1 MPIFL
6 FKVFFIK
13 KIKIDFNIY
22 FCDKFYQLKAGSMS
36 ELFQSQNIIT
46 PKNQIALIGILL
58 CAFSAPLIMP
68 LNIIAIAQRF
78 VNATNGQIG
87 TIATFEALSIS
98 VASIILSRIVNR
110 LDRKKI
116 FITSAIFVIIGNIL
130 TILATSLNFVILAR
144 IISGLGSGA
153 IVATVVA
160 TIARGSNAQ
169 MTFAFLNSGVG
180 VMGVLLPFC
189 LPIIISSS
197 GMNGAYSF
205 HLFISLFVFLFI
217 SFLSLSNAS
226 EAEQNITNSYKGY
239 AGWAS
244 MIGTSLIFLGHAGIF
259 AFSARIGASLDI
271 SVVQV
276 GYVFMAGGVLT
287 IFGPLLA
294 GFIGQRFGSFLPCL
308 FLIIILL
315 VSGVILANVKSV
327 LIFFIVVPLCGM
339 IPMILTPFFLGGIA
353 KLDPS
358 GSLAAAH
365 PAFST
370 MGGAAGPVVM
380 GYAIDMAGFPSIG
393 WVLIVMVIVGT
404 PLISLGLIE
413 ADRIKT

>member
-1 MPIFL
+1 
-6 FKVFFIK
+6 
-13 KIKIDFNIY
+13 
-22 FCDKFYQLKAGSMS
+22 MS
-36 ELFQSQNIIT
+36 ELSQTQNLIT
-46 PKNQIALIGILL
+46 PKNQIGLIGILL

-68 LNIIAIAQRF
+68 LNIIAISQRF
-78 VNATNGQIG
+78 VEATNGQIG
-87 TIATFEALSIS
+87 TIATFETLSIS
-98 VASIILSRIVNR
+98 IASIVLSRIVNR

-116 FITSAIFVIIGNIL
+116 FITSATLVILGNIL
-130 TILATSLNFVILAR
+130 TILSPSLNYVILAR

-169 MTFAFLNSGVG
+169 MTFALLNSGVG

-189 LPIIISSS
+189 LPIIIASS

-205 HLFISLFVFLFI
+205 HLFISLFIFLFI
-217 SFLSLSNAS
+217 SFLALSNDS
-226 EAEQNITNSYKGY
+226 ENKQNVISSYKGY

-244 MIGTSLIFLGHAGIF
+244 MLGTSLIFLGHAGIF
-259 AFSARIGASLDI
+259 AFSAKIGATLGI
-271 SVVQV
+271 SVIQV
-276 GYVFMAGGVLT
+276 GYVFMAGGLLT

-294 GFIGQRFGSFLPCL
+294 GFIGQRFGSLAPCL
-308 FLIIILL
+308 ILITILL
-315 VSGVILANVKSV
+315 VTGIILANVKSA

-339 IPMILTPFFLGGIA
+339 IPMILTPFFLGGMA

-380 GYAIDMAGFPSIG
+380 GYTIDMAGFTSIG
-393 WVLIVMVIVGT
+393 WVLILMVLIGT
-404 PLISLGLIE
+404 PLISMGLVE
-413 ADRIKT
+413 ADKIKS

>member
-1 MPIFL
+1 
-6 FKVFFIK
+6 
-13 KIKIDFNIY
+13 
-22 FCDKFYQLKAGSMS
+22 MS
-36 ELFQSQNIIT
+36 ELSQTQNLIT
-46 PKNQIALIGILL
+46 PKNQIGLIGILL

-68 LNIIAIAQRF
+68 LNIIAISQRF
-78 VNATNGQIG
+78 IEATNGQIG
-87 TIATFEALSIS
+87 TIATFETLSIS
-98 VASIILSRIVNR
+98 IASIVLSRLVNR

-116 FITSAIFVIIGNIL
+116 FITSAILVILGNIL
-130 TILATSLNFVILAR
+130 TILAPLLNYVILAR

-169 MTFAFLNSGVG
+169 MTFALLNSGVG

-189 LPIIISSS
+189 LPIIIASS

-205 HLFISLFVFLFI
+205 HLFISLFIFLFI
-217 SFLSLSNAS
+217 SLLALSNES
-226 EAEQNITNSYKGY
+226 ENKQNTISSYKGY

-244 MIGTSLIFLGHAGIF
+244 MLGTSLIFLGHAGIF
-259 AFSARIGASLDI
+259 AFSAKIGATLGI
-271 SVVQV
+271 SVIQV
-276 GYVFMAGGVLT
+276 GYVFMAGGLLT

-294 GFIGQRFGSFLPCL
+294 GFIGQRFGSLAPCL
-308 FLIIILL
+308 ILITILL
-315 VSGVILANVKSV
+315 VTGIILANVKSA
-327 LIFFIVVPLCGM
+327 LIFFIAVPLCGM
-339 IPMILTPFFLGGIA
+339 IPMILTPFFLGGMA

-380 GYAIDMAGFPSIG
+380 GYTIDMAGFTSIG
-393 WVLIVMVIVGT
+393 WVLILMVLIGT
-404 PLISLGLIE
+404 PLISMGLIE
-413 ADRIKT
+413 ADKIKS

>member
-1 MPIFL
+1 
-6 FKVFFIK
+6 
-13 KIKIDFNIY
+13 
-22 FCDKFYQLKAGSMS
+22 MS
-36 ELFQSQNIIT
+36 ELSQAQNLIT
-46 PKNQIALIGILL
+46 PKNQISLIGILL

-68 LNIIAIAQRF
+68 LNIIAISQRF
-78 VNATNGQIG
+78 IDATNGQIG
-87 TIATFEALSIS
+87 TIATFETLSIS

-116 FITSAIFVIIGNIL
+116 FITAAILVILGNIL
-130 TILATSLNFVILAR
+130 TILAPTLNYVILAR
-144 IISGLGSGA
+144 VISGLGSGA

-169 MTFAFLNSGVG
+169 MTFALLNSGVG

-189 LPIIISSS
+189 LPMIIASN

-205 HLFISLFVFLFI
+205 HLFISLFIFLFI
-217 SFLSLSNAS
+217 SFLTLSSGADDN
-226 EAEQNITNSYKGY
+226 QNTVSSYKGY

-259 AFSARIGASLDI
+259 AFSAKIGATLGI
-271 SVVQV
+271 SVIQV
-276 GYVFMAGGVLT
+276 GYVFMAGGLLT

-294 GFIGQRFGSFLPCL
+294 GFIGQRFGSLLPCL
-308 FLIIILL
+308 ILITILL
-315 VSGVILANVKSV
+315 VSGIILANVTSPI
-327 LIFFIVVPLCGM
+327 IFFIAVPLCGM
-339 IPMILTPFFLGGIA
+339 IPMILTPFFLGGMA

-380 GYAIDMAGFPSIG
+380 GYTIDMAGFTSIG

-413 ADRIKT
+413 ADKIKT

>member
-1 MPIFL
+1 
-6 FKVFFIK
+6 
-13 KIKIDFNIY
+13 
-22 FCDKFYQLKAGSMS
+22 MS
-36 ELFQSQNIIT
+36 ELSQAQNLIT
-46 PKNQIALIGILL
+46 PKNQIGLIGILL

-68 LNIIAIAQRF
+68 LNIIAISQRF
-78 VNATNGQIG
+78 IDATNGQIG
-87 TIATFEALSIS
+87 TIATFETLSIS
-98 VASIILSRIVNR
+98 IASIILSRIVNR
-110 LDRKKI
+110 LDRRKI
-116 FITSAIFVIIGNIL
+116 FITSAILVILGNIL
-130 TILATSLNFVILAR
+130 TILSPTLNYVILAR
-144 IISGLGSGA
+144 VISGLGSGA

-169 MTFAFLNSGVG
+169 MTFALLNSGVG

-189 LPIIISSS
+189 LPIIIASN

-205 HLFISLFVFLFI
+205 HLFISLFTFLFI
-217 SFLSLSNAS
+217 SFLTLSSDADDN
-226 EAEQNITNSYKGY
+226 QNTVSSYKGY

-259 AFSARIGASLDI
+259 AFSAKIGATLGI
-271 SVVQV
+271 SVIQV
-276 GYVFMAGGVLT
+276 GYVFMAGGLLT

-294 GFIGQRFGSFLPCL
+294 GFIGQRFGSLFPCL
-308 FLIIILL
+308 ILITILL
-315 VSGVILANVKSV
+315 VTGIILANVTSA

-339 IPMILTPFFLGGIA
+339 IPMILTPFFLGGMA

-380 GYAIDMAGFPSIG
+380 GYTIDMAGFTSIG

-413 ADRIKT
+413 ADKIKA

>member
-1 MPIFL
+1 
-6 FKVFFIK
+6 
-13 KIKIDFNIY
+13 
-22 FCDKFYQLKAGSMS
+22 MS
-36 ELFQSQNIIT
+36 ELSQTQNLIT
-46 PKNQIALIGILL
+46 PRNQISLIGILL

-68 LNIIAIAQRF
+68 LNIIAISQRF
-78 VNATNGQIG
+78 VDATNAQIG
-87 TIATFEALSIS
+87 TIATFETLSIS
-98 VASIILSRIVNR
+98 IASIILSRLVNR

-116 FITSAIFVIIGNIL
+116 FITAAIFVILGNIF
-130 TILATSLNFVILAR
+130 TILASTLNFVILAR
-144 IISGLGSGA
+144 IFSGIGSGA

-180 VMGVLLPFC
+180 VMGVLLPFW

-197 GMNGAYSF
+197 GMDGAYSF
-205 HLFISLFVFLFI
+205 HLFISLFTFLFI
-217 SFLSLSNAS
+217 SFLTLSNS
-226 EAEQNITNSYKGY
+226 SDEEQNPEISYKGY

-244 MIGTSLIFLGHAGIF
+244 MVGTSLIFLGHAGLF

-315 VSGVILANVKSV
+315 VTGVILANVTSA

-393 WVLIVMVIVGT
+393 WVLIVLVIVGT
-404 PLISLGLIE
+404 PLLSLGLIE
-413 ADRIKT
+413 ADRIKA

>member
-1 MPIFL
+1 
-6 FKVFFIK
+6 
-13 KIKIDFNIY
+13 
-22 FCDKFYQLKAGSMS
+22 MS
-36 ELFQSQNIIT
+36 ELSQAQNLIT
-46 PKNQIALIGILL
+46 PKNQISLIGILL

-68 LNIIAIAQRF
+68 LNIIAISQRF
-78 VNATNGQIG
+78 IDATNGQIG
-87 TIATFEALSIS
+87 TIATFETLSIS

-116 FITSAIFVIIGNIL
+116 FITAAVLVILGNIL
-130 TILATSLNFVILAR
+130 TILVPTLNYVILAR
-144 IISGLGSGA
+144 VISGLGSGA

-169 MTFAFLNSGVG
+169 MTFALLNSGVG

-189 LPIIISSS
+189 LPIIIASN

-205 HLFISLFVFLFI
+205 HLFISLFIFLFI
-217 SFLSLSNAS
+217 SFLTLSSGADDN
-226 EAEQNITNSYKGY
+226 QNTVSSYKGY

-259 AFSARIGASLDI
+259 AFSAKIGATLGI
-271 SVVQV
+271 SVIQV
-276 GYVFMAGGVLT
+276 GYVFMAGGLLT

-294 GFIGQRFGSFLPCL
+294 GFIGQRFGSLLPCL
-308 FLIIILL
+308 ILITILL
-315 VSGVILANVKSV
+315 VSGIILANVTSPI
-327 LIFFIVVPLCGM
+327 IFFIAVPLCGM
-339 IPMILTPFFLGGIA
+339 IPMILTPFFLGGMA

-380 GYAIDMAGFPSIG
+380 GYTIDMAGFTSIG

-413 ADRIKT
+413 ADKIKT

>member
-1 MPIFL
+1 
-6 FKVFFIK
+6 
-13 KIKIDFNIY
+13 
-22 FCDKFYQLKAGSMS
+22 MS
-36 ELFQSQNIIT
+36 ELPQAQNLIT
-46 PKNQIALIGILL
+46 PKNQISLIGILL

-68 LNIIAIAQRF
+68 LNIIAISQRF
-78 VNATNGQIG
+78 IDATNGQIG
-87 TIATFEALSIS
+87 TIATFETLSIS

-116 FITSAIFVIIGNIL
+116 FITAAVLVILGNIL
-130 TILATSLNFVILAR
+130 TILVPTLNYVILAR
-144 IISGLGSGA
+144 VISGLGSGA

-169 MTFAFLNSGVG
+169 MTFALLNSGVG

-189 LPIIISSS
+189 LPIIIASN

-205 HLFISLFVFLFI
+205 HLFISLFIFLFI
-217 SFLSLSNAS
+217 SFLTLSSGADDN
-226 EAEQNITNSYKGY
+226 QNTVSSYKGY

-259 AFSARIGASLDI
+259 AFSAKIGATLGI
-271 SVVQV
+271 SVIQV
-276 GYVFMAGGVLT
+276 GYVFMAGGLLT

-294 GFIGQRFGSFLPCL
+294 GFIGQRFGSLLPCL
-308 FLIIILL
+308 ILITILL
-315 VSGVILANVKSV
+315 VSGIILANVTSPI
-327 LIFFIVVPLCGM
+327 IFFIAVPLCGM
-339 IPMILTPFFLGGIA
+339 IPMILTPFFLGGMA

-380 GYAIDMAGFPSIG
+380 GYTIDMAGFTSIG

-413 ADRIKT
+413 ADKIKT

>member
-1 MPIFL
+1 
-6 FKVFFIK
+6 
-13 KIKIDFNIY
+13 
-22 FCDKFYQLKAGSMS
+22 MS
-36 ELFQSQNIIT
+36 ELSQAQNLIT
-46 PKNQIALIGILL
+46 PKNQIGLIGLLL

-68 LNIIAIAQRF
+68 LNIIAISQRF
-78 VNATNGQIG
+78 IDATNGQIG
-87 TIATFEALSIS
+87 TIATFETLSIS

-116 FITSAIFVIIGNIL
+116 FITASILVILGNIL
-130 TILATSLNFVILAR
+130 TILAPNLNYVILAR
-144 IISGLGSGA
+144 VISGLGSGA

-169 MTFAFLNSGVG
+169 MTFALLNSGVG

-189 LPIIISSS
+189 LPIIIASN

-205 HLFISLFVFLFI
+205 HLLISLFTFLFI
-217 SFLSLSNAS
+217 SFLTLSSVADDNK
-226 EAEQNITNSYKGY
+226 NTVTSYKGY

-244 MIGTSLIFLGHAGIF
+244 MMGTSLIFLGHAGIF
-259 AFSARIGASLDI
+259 AFSAKIGATLGI
-271 SVVQV
+271 SVIQV
-276 GYVFMAGGVLT
+276 GYVFMAGGLLT

-294 GFIGQRFGSFLPCL
+294 GFIGQRFGSLFPCL
-308 FLIIILL
+308 ILITILL
-315 VSGVILANVKSV
+315 VTGIILANVTSA

-339 IPMILTPFFLGGIA
+339 IPMILTPFFLGGMA

-380 GYAIDMAGFPSIG
+380 GYTIDMAGFTSIG
-393 WVLIVMVIVGT
+393 WVLIVMVLVGT

-413 ADRIKT
+413 ADKIKT

>member
-1 MPIFL
+1 
-6 FKVFFIK
+6 
-13 KIKIDFNIY
+13 
-22 FCDKFYQLKAGSMS
+22 MS
-36 ELFQSQNIIT
+36 ELSQTQNLIT
-46 PKNQIALIGILL
+46 PKNQIGLIGILL

-68 LNIIAIAQRF
+68 LNIIAISQRF
-78 VNATNGQIG
+78 IDATNGQIG
-87 TIATFEALSIS
+87 TIATFETLSIS

-116 FITSAIFVIIGNIL
+116 FITAAILVILGNIL
-130 TILATSLNFVILAR
+130 TILSPTLNYVILAR
-144 IISGLGSGA
+144 VISGLGSGA

-169 MTFAFLNSGVG
+169 MTFALLNSGVG

-189 LPIIISSS
+189 LPIIIASN

-205 HLFISLFVFLFI
+205 HLFISLFTFLFI
-217 SFLSLSNAS
+217 SFLTLSNGADDN
-226 EAEQNITNSYKGY
+226 QNTVSSYKGY

-244 MIGTSLIFLGHAGIF
+244 MMGTSLIFLGHAGIF
-259 AFSARIGASLDI
+259 AFSAKIGATLGI
-271 SVVQV
+271 SVIQV
-276 GYVFMAGGVLT
+276 GYVFMAGGLLT

-294 GFIGQRFGSFLPCL
+294 GFIGQRFGSLFPCL
-308 FLIIILL
+308 ILITILL
-315 VSGVILANVKSV
+315 VTGIILANVTSA

-339 IPMILTPFFLGGIA
+339 IPMILTPFFLGGMA

-380 GYAIDMAGFPSIG
+380 GYTIDMAGFTSIG
-393 WVLIVMVIVGT
+393 WVLIVMVLIGT

-413 ADRIKT
+413 ADKIKT

>member
-1 MPIFL
+1 
-6 FKVFFIK
+6 
-13 KIKIDFNIY
+13 
-22 FCDKFYQLKAGSMS
+22 MS
-36 ELFQSQNIIT
+36 ELSQAQNLIT
-46 PKNQIALIGILL
+46 PKNQIGLIGILL

-68 LNIIAIAQRF
+68 LNIIAISQRF
-78 VNATNGQIG
+78 IDATNGQIG
-87 TIATFEALSIS
+87 TIATFETLSIS
-98 VASIILSRIVNR
+98 IASIILSRIINR
-110 LDRKKI
+110 LDRRKI
-116 FITSAIFVIIGNIL
+116 FITSAILVILGNIL
-130 TILATSLNFVILAR
+130 TILSPTLNYVILAR
-144 IISGLGSGA
+144 VISGLGSGA

-169 MTFAFLNSGVG
+169 MTFALLNSGVG

-189 LPIIISSS
+189 LPIIIASN

-205 HLFISLFVFLFI
+205 HLFISLFTFLFI
-217 SFLSLSNAS
+217 SFLTLSSSADDN
-226 EAEQNITNSYKGY
+226 QNTVSSYKGY

-259 AFSARIGASLDI
+259 AFSAKIGATLGI
-271 SVVQV
+271 SVIQV
-276 GYVFMAGGVLT
+276 GYVFMAGGLLT

-294 GFIGQRFGSFLPCL
+294 GFIGQRFGSLFPCL
-308 FLIIILL
+308 ILITILL
-315 VSGVILANVKSV
+315 VTGIILANVTSA

-339 IPMILTPFFLGGIA
+339 IPMILTPFFLGGMA

-380 GYAIDMAGFPSIG
+380 GYTIDMAGFTSIG

-413 ADRIKT
+413 ADKIKA

>member
-1 MPIFL
+1 
-6 FKVFFIK
+6 
-13 KIKIDFNIY
+13 
-22 FCDKFYQLKAGSMS
+22 MS
-36 ELFQSQNIIT
+36 ELSQAQNLIT
-46 PKNQIALIGILL
+46 PKNQISLIGILL

-68 LNIIAIAQRF
+68 LNIIAISQRF
-78 VNATNGQIG
+78 IDATNGQIG
-87 TIATFEALSIS
+87 TIATFETLSIS

-116 FITSAIFVIIGNIL
+116 FITAAILVILGNIL
-130 TILATSLNFVILAR
+130 TILAPTLNYVILAR
-144 IISGLGSGA
+144 VISGLGSGA

-169 MTFAFLNSGVG
+169 MTFALLNSGVG

-189 LPIIISSS
+189 LPIIIASN

-205 HLFISLFVFLFI
+205 HLFISLFIFLFI
-217 SFLSLSNAS
+217 SFLTLSSGADDN
-226 EAEQNITNSYKGY
+226 QNTVSSYKGY

-259 AFSARIGASLDI
+259 AFSAKIGATLGI
-271 SVVQV
+271 SVIQV
-276 GYVFMAGGVLT
+276 GYVFMAGGLLT

-294 GFIGQRFGSFLPCL
+294 GFIGQRFGSLLPCL
-308 FLIIILL
+308 ILITILL
-315 VSGVILANVKSV
+315 VSGIILANVTSPI
-327 LIFFIVVPLCGM
+327 IFFIAVPLCGM
-339 IPMILTPFFLGGIA
+339 IPMILTPFFLGGMA

-380 GYAIDMAGFPSIG
+380 GYTIDMAGFTSIG

-413 ADRIKT
+413 ADKIKT

>member
-1 MPIFL
+1 
-6 FKVFFIK
+6 
-13 KIKIDFNIY
+13 
-22 FCDKFYQLKAGSMS
+22 MS
-36 ELFQSQNIIT
+36 ELSQAQNLIT
-46 PKNQIALIGILL
+46 PKNQIGLIGILL

-68 LNIIAIAQRF
+68 LNIIAISQRF
-78 VNATNGQIG
+78 IDATNGQIG
-87 TIATFEALSIS
+87 TIATFETLSIS

-110 LDRKKI
+110 LDKKKI
-116 FITSAIFVIIGNIL
+116 FITAAILVILGNIL
-130 TILATSLNFVILAR
+130 TILVPTLNYVILAR
-144 IISGLGSGA
+144 VVSGLGSGA

-169 MTFAFLNSGVG
+169 MTFALLNSGVG

-189 LPIIISSS
+189 LPIIIASN

-205 HLFISLFVFLFI
+205 HLFISLFIFLFI
-217 SFLSLSNAS
+217 SFLTLSSGADDN
-226 EAEQNITNSYKGY
+226 QNTVSSYKGY

-259 AFSARIGASLDI
+259 AFSAKIGATLGI
-271 SVVQV
+271 SVIQV
-276 GYVFMAGGVLT
+276 GYVFMTGGLLT

-294 GFIGQRFGSFLPCL
+294 GFIGQRFGSLLPCL
-308 FLIIILL
+308 ILITILL
-315 VSGVILANVKSV
+315 VSGIILANVTSPI
-327 LIFFIVVPLCGM
+327 IFFIAVPLCGM
-339 IPMILTPFFLGGIA
+339 IPMILTPFFLGGMA

-380 GYAIDMAGFPSIG
+380 GYTIDMAGFTSIG

-413 ADRIKT
+413 ADKIKT

>member
-1 MPIFL
+1 
-6 FKVFFIK
+6 
-13 KIKIDFNIY
+13 
-22 FCDKFYQLKAGSMS
+22 MS
-36 ELFQSQNIIT
+36 ELSQAQNLIT
-46 PKNQIALIGILL
+46 PKNQIGLIGILL

-68 LNIIAIAQRF
+68 LNIIAISQRF
-78 VNATNGQIG
+78 IDATNGQIG
-87 TIATFEALSIS
+87 TIATFETLSIS
-98 VASIILSRIVNR
+98 IASIILSRIVNR
-110 LDRKKI
+110 LDRRKI
-116 FITSAIFVIIGNIL
+116 FITSAILVILGNIL
-130 TILATSLNFVILAR
+130 TILSPTLSYVILAR
-144 IISGLGSGA
+144 VISGLGSGA

-160 TIARGSNAQ
+160 TIARASNAQ
-169 MTFAFLNSGVG
+169 MTFALLNSGVG

-189 LPIIISSS
+189 LPIIIASN

-205 HLFISLFVFLFI
+205 HLFISLFTFLFI
-217 SFLSLSNAS
+217 SFLTLSSSADDN
-226 EAEQNITNSYKGY
+226 QNTVSSYKGY

-259 AFSARIGASLDI
+259 AFSAKIGATLGI
-271 SVVQV
+271 SVIQV
-276 GYVFMAGGVLT
+276 GYVFMAGGLLT

-294 GFIGQRFGSFLPCL
+294 GFIGQRFGSLFPCL
-308 FLIIILL
+308 ILITILL
-315 VSGVILANVKSV
+315 VTGIILANVTSA

-339 IPMILTPFFLGGIA
+339 IPMILTPFFLGGMA

-380 GYAIDMAGFPSIG
+380 GYTIDMAGFTSIG
-393 WVLIVMVIVGT
+393 WGLIVMVIVGT

-413 ADRIKT
+413 ADKIKA

>member
-1 MPIFL
+1 
-6 FKVFFIK
+6 
-13 KIKIDFNIY
+13 
-22 FCDKFYQLKAGSMS
+22 MS
-36 ELFQSQNIIT
+36 ELSQSQNIIT
-46 PKNQIALIGILL
+46 PKNQIGLIGVLL

-68 LNIIAIAQRF
+68 LNIIAISQRF
-78 VNATNGQIG
+78 VDATNGQIG
-87 TIATFEALSIS
+87 TIATFETLSIS

-116 FITSAIFVIIGNIL
+116 FITAAIFVIIGNIL
-130 TILATSLNFVILAR
+130 TILAPSLNFVILAR
-144 IISGLGSGA
+144 IISGIGSGA

-205 HLFISLFVFLFI
+205 HLFISLFAFLFI
-217 SFLSLSNAS
+217 SFLTLSNAS
-226 EAEQNITNSYKGY
+226 DEEQNTINSYKGY

-244 MIGTSLIFLGHAGIF
+244 MVGTSLIFLGHAGIF

-315 VSGVILANVKSV
+315 ITGVILANVKSA

-353 KLDPS
+353 KIRSKWKLSCSSSCFFDN
-358 GSLAAAH
+358 
-365 PAFST
+365 
-370 MGGAAGPVVM
+370 
-380 GYAIDMAGFPSIG
+380 G
-393 WVLIVMVIVGT
+393 WCRGT
-404 PLISLGLIE
+404 GCHGLCY
-413 ADRIKT
+413 

>member
-1 MPIFL
+1 
-6 FKVFFIK
+6 
-13 KIKIDFNIY
+13 
-22 FCDKFYQLKAGSMS
+22 MS
-36 ELFQSQNIIT
+36 ESSQKQNLIT
-46 PKNQIALIGILL
+46 PKNQIGLIGILL

-68 LNIIAIAQRF
+68 LNIIAISERF
-78 VNATNGQIG
+78 IEATNGQIG
-87 TIATFEALSIS
+87 TIATFETLSIS
-98 VASIILSRIVNR
+98 IASIVLSRIVNR

-116 FITSAIFVIIGNIL
+116 FVTSAILVIFGNIL
-130 TILATSLNFVILAR
+130 TILAPSLNYVILAR

-169 MTFAFLNSGVG
+169 MTFALLNSGVG

-189 LPIIISSS
+189 LPIIIASN

-205 HLFISLFVFLFI
+205 HLFISLFIFLFI
-217 SFLSLSNAS
+217 SLLALSS
-226 EAEQNITNSYKGY
+226 ESENKQNTISSYKGY

-244 MIGTSLIFLGHAGIF
+244 MLGTSLIFLGHAGIF
-259 AFSARIGASLDI
+259 AFSAKIGATLGI
-271 SVVQV
+271 SVIQV
-276 GYVFMAGGVLT
+276 GYVFMAGGLLT

-294 GFIGQRFGSFLPCL
+294 GFIGQRFGSLVPCL
-308 FLIIILL
+308 ILITILL
-315 VSGVILANVKSV
+315 VTGIILANVKSA
-327 LIFFIVVPLCGM
+327 LIFFIAVPLCGM
-339 IPMILTPFFLGGIA
+339 IPMILTPFFLGGMA

-380 GYAIDMAGFPSIG
+380 GYTIDMAGFTSIG
-393 WVLIVMVIVGT
+393 WVLILMVLIGT
-404 PLISLGLIE
+404 PLISMGLIE
-413 ADRIKT
+413 ADKIKS

>member
-1 MPIFL
+1 
-6 FKVFFIK
+6 
-13 KIKIDFNIY
+13 
-22 FCDKFYQLKAGSMS
+22 MS
-36 ELFQSQNIIT
+36 ELSQAQNLIT
-46 PKNQIALIGILL
+46 PKNQIGLIGILL

-68 LNIIAIAQRF
+68 LNIIAISQRF
-78 VNATNGQIG
+78 IDATNGQIG
-87 TIATFEALSIS
+87 TIATFETLSIS

-110 LDRKKI
+110 LDRRKI
-116 FITSAIFVIIGNIL
+116 FITSAILVILGNIL
-130 TILATSLNFVILAR
+130 TILSPTLSYVILAR
-144 IISGLGSGA
+144 VISGLGSGA

-169 MTFAFLNSGVG
+169 MTFALLNSGVG

-189 LPIIISSS
+189 LPIIIASN

-205 HLFISLFVFLFI
+205 HLFISLFTFLFI
-217 SFLSLSNAS
+217 SFLTLSSSADDN
-226 EAEQNITNSYKGY
+226 QNTVSSYKGY

-259 AFSARIGASLDI
+259 AFSAKIGATLGI
-271 SVVQV
+271 SVIQV
-276 GYVFMAGGVLT
+276 GYVFMAGGLLT

-294 GFIGQRFGSFLPCL
+294 GFIGQRFGSLFPCL
-308 FLIIILL
+308 ILITILL
-315 VSGVILANVKSV
+315 VTGIILANVTSA

-339 IPMILTPFFLGGIA
+339 IPMILTPFFLGGMA

-380 GYAIDMAGFPSIG
+380 GYTIDMAGFTSIG

-413 ADRIKT
+413 ADKIKA

>member
-1 MPIFL
+1 
-6 FKVFFIK
+6 
-13 KIKIDFNIY
+13 
-22 FCDKFYQLKAGSMS
+22 MS
-36 ELFQSQNIIT
+36 ELSQAQNLIT
-46 PKNQIALIGILL
+46 PKNQIGLIGILL

-68 LNIIAIAQRF
+68 LNIIAISQRF
-78 VNATNGQIG
+78 IDATNGQIG
-87 TIATFEALSIS
+87 TIATFETLSIT

-110 LDRKKI
+110 LDRRKI
-116 FITSAIFVIIGNIL
+116 FITSAILVILGNIL
-130 TILATSLNFVILAR
+130 TILSPTFSYVILAR
-144 IISGLGSGA
+144 VISGLGSGA

-169 MTFAFLNSGVG
+169 MTFALLNSGVG

-189 LPIIISSS
+189 LPIIIASN

-205 HLFISLFVFLFI
+205 HLFISLFTFLFI
-217 SFLSLSNAS
+217 SFLTLSSSADDN
-226 EAEQNITNSYKGY
+226 QNTVSSYKGY

-259 AFSARIGASLDI
+259 AFSAKIGATLGI
-271 SVVQV
+271 SVIQV
-276 GYVFMAGGVLT
+276 GYVFMAGGLLT

-294 GFIGQRFGSFLPCL
+294 GFIGQRFGSLFPCL
-308 FLIIILL
+308 ILITILL
-315 VSGVILANVKSV
+315 VTGIILANVTSA

-339 IPMILTPFFLGGIA
+339 IPMILTPFFLGGMA

-380 GYAIDMAGFPSIG
+380 GYTIDMAGFTSLG

-404 PLISLGLIE
+404 PLISLGLLE
-413 ADRIKT
+413 ADKIKA

>member
-1 MPIFL
+1 
-6 FKVFFIK
+6 
-13 KIKIDFNIY
+13 
-22 FCDKFYQLKAGSMS
+22 
-36 ELFQSQNIIT
+36 
-46 PKNQIALIGILL
+46 
-58 CAFSAPLIMP
+58 
-68 LNIIAIAQRF
+68 
-78 VNATNGQIG
+78 
-87 TIATFEALSIS
+87 
-98 VASIILSRIVNR
+98 LSRIVNR

-116 FITSAIFVIIGNIL
+116 FITAAILVILGNIL
-130 TILATSLNFVILAR
+130 TILAPTLNYVILAR
-144 IISGLGSGA
+144 VISGLGSGA

-169 MTFAFLNSGVG
+169 MTFALLNSGVG

-189 LPIIISSS
+189 LPIIIASN

-205 HLFISLFVFLFI
+205 HLFISLFTFLFI
-217 SFLSLSNAS
+217 SFLTLSSSADDN
-226 EAEQNITNSYKGY
+226 QNTVSSYKGY

-259 AFSARIGASLDI
+259 AFSAKIGATLGI
-271 SVVQV
+271 SVIQV
-276 GYVFMAGGVLT
+276 GYVFMAGGLLT

-294 GFIGQRFGSFLPCL
+294 GFIGQRFGSLFPCL
-308 FLIIILL
+308 ILITILL
-315 VSGVILANVKSV
+315 VTGIILANVTSA

-339 IPMILTPFFLGGIA
+339 IPMILTPFFLGGMA

-380 GYAIDMAGFPSIG
+380 GYTIDMAGFTSIG

-413 ADRIKT
+413 ADKIKT

>member
-1 MPIFL
+1 
-6 FKVFFIK
+6 
-13 KIKIDFNIY
+13 
-22 FCDKFYQLKAGSMS
+22 MS
-36 ELFQSQNIIT
+36 ELSQAQNLIT
-46 PKNQIALIGILL
+46 PKNQISLIGILL

-68 LNIIAIAQRF
+68 LNIIAISQRF
-78 VNATNGQIG
+78 IDATNGQIG
-87 TIATFEALSIS
+87 TIATFETLSIS

-116 FITSAIFVIIGNIL
+116 FITAAVLVILGNIL
-130 TILATSLNFVILAR
+130 TILVPTLNYVILAR
-144 IISGLGSGA
+144 VISGLGSGA

-169 MTFAFLNSGVG
+169 MTFALLNSGVG

-189 LPIIISSS
+189 LPIIIASN

-205 HLFISLFVFLFI
+205 HLFISLFIFLFI
-217 SFLSLSNAS
+217 SFLTLSSGADDN
-226 EAEQNITNSYKGY
+226 QNTVSSYKGY

-259 AFSARIGASLDI
+259 AFSAKIGATLGI
-271 SVVQV
+271 SVIQV
-276 GYVFMAGGVLT
+276 GYVFMAGGLLT

-294 GFIGQRFGSFLPCL
+294 GFIGQRFGSLLPCL
-308 FLIIILL
+308 ILITILL
-315 VSGVILANVKSV
+315 VSGIILANVTSPI
-327 LIFFIVVPLCGM
+327 IFFIAVPLCGM
-339 IPMILTPFFLGGIA
+339 IPMILTPFFLGGMA

-380 GYAIDMAGFPSIG
+380 GYTIDMAGFTSIG
-393 WVLIVMVIVGT
+393 WVLILMVIVGT

-413 ADRIKT
+413 ADKIKT

>member
-315 VSGVILANVKSV
+315 ISGVILANVKSV

>member
-1 MPIFL
+1 
-6 FKVFFIK
+6 
-13 KIKIDFNIY
+13 
-22 FCDKFYQLKAGSMS
+22 MS
-36 ELFQSQNIIT
+36 ESSQKQNLIT
-46 PKNQIALIGILL
+46 PKNQIGLIGILL

-68 LNIIAIAQRF
+68 LNIIAISERF
-78 VNATNGQIG
+78 IEATNGQIG
-87 TIATFEALSIS
+87 TIATFETLSIS
-98 VASIILSRIVNR
+98 IASIVLSRIVNR

-116 FITSAIFVIIGNIL
+116 FITSAILVIFGNIL
-130 TILATSLNFVILAR
+130 TILAPSLNYVILAR

-169 MTFAFLNSGVG
+169 MTFALLNSGVG

-189 LPIIISSS
+189 LPIIIASN

-205 HLFISLFVFLFI
+205 HLFISLFIFLFI
-217 SFLSLSNAS
+217 SLLALSNES
-226 EAEQNITNSYKGY
+226 ENKQNTISSYKGY

-244 MIGTSLIFLGHAGIF
+244 MLGTSLIFLGHAGIF
-259 AFSARIGASLDI
+259 AFSAKIGATLGI
-271 SVVQV
+271 SVIQV
-276 GYVFMAGGVLT
+276 GYVFMAGGLLT

-294 GFIGQRFGSFLPCL
+294 GFIGQRFGSLAPCL
-308 FLIIILL
+308 ILITILL
-315 VSGVILANVKSV
+315 VTGIILANVKSA
-327 LIFFIVVPLCGM
+327 LIFFIAVPLCGM
-339 IPMILTPFFLGGIA
+339 IPMILTPFFLGGMA

-380 GYAIDMAGFPSIG
+380 GYTIDMAGFTSIG
-393 WVLIVMVIVGT
+393 WVLILMVLIGT
-404 PLISLGLIE
+404 PLISMGLIE
-413 ADRIKT
+413 ADKIKS

>member
-1 MPIFL
+1 
-6 FKVFFIK
+6 
-13 KIKIDFNIY
+13 
-22 FCDKFYQLKAGSMS
+22 MS
-36 ELFQSQNIIT
+36 ELSQAQNLIT
-46 PKNQIALIGILL
+46 PKNQIGLIGILL

-68 LNIIAIAQRF
+68 LNIIAISQRF
-78 VNATNGQIG
+78 IDATNGQIG
-87 TIATFEALSIS
+87 TIATFETLSIS

-116 FITSAIFVIIGNIL
+116 FITAAILVILGNIL
-130 TILATSLNFVILAR
+130 TILAPTLNYVILAR
-144 IISGLGSGA
+144 VISGLGSGA

-169 MTFAFLNSGVG
+169 MTFALLNSGVG

-189 LPIIISSS
+189 LPMIIASN

-205 HLFISLFVFLFI
+205 HLFISLFIFLFI
-217 SFLSLSNAS
+217 SFLTLSSGANGN
-226 EAEQNITNSYKGY
+226 QNTVSSYKGY

-259 AFSARIGASLDI
+259 AFSAKIGATLGI
-271 SVVQV
+271 SVIQV
-276 GYVFMAGGVLT
+276 GYVFMAGGLLT

-294 GFIGQRFGSFLPCL
+294 GFIGQRFGSLLPCL
-308 FLIIILL
+308 ILITILL
-315 VSGVILANVKSV
+315 VSGIILANVTSPI
-327 LIFFIVVPLCGM
+327 IFFIAVPLCGM
-339 IPMILTPFFLGGIA
+339 IPMILTPFFLGGMA

-380 GYAIDMAGFPSIG
+380 GYTIDMAGFTSIG

-413 ADRIKT
+413 ADKIKT

>member
-1 MPIFL
+1 
-6 FKVFFIK
+6 
-13 KIKIDFNIY
+13 
-22 FCDKFYQLKAGSMS
+22 MS
-36 ELFQSQNIIT
+36 ELSQAQNLIT
-46 PKNQIALIGILL
+46 PKNQIGLIGILL

-68 LNIIAIAQRF
+68 LNIIAISQRF
-78 VNATNGQIG
+78 IDATNGQIG
-87 TIATFEALSIS
+87 TIATFETLSIS

-110 LDRKKI
+110 LDRRKI
-116 FITSAIFVIIGNIL
+116 FIISAILVILGNIL
-130 TILATSLNFVILAR
+130 TILSPTLSYVILAR
-144 IISGLGSGA
+144 VISGLGSGA

-169 MTFAFLNSGVG
+169 MTFALLNSGVG

-189 LPIIISSS
+189 LPIIIASN

-205 HLFISLFVFLFI
+205 HLFISLFTFLFI
-217 SFLSLSNAS
+217 SFLTLSSSADDN
-226 EAEQNITNSYKGY
+226 QNTVSSYKGY

-259 AFSARIGASLDI
+259 AFSAKIGATLGI
-271 SVVQV
+271 SVIQV
-276 GYVFMAGGVLT
+276 GYVFMAGGLLT

-294 GFIGQRFGSFLPCL
+294 GFIGQRFGSLFPCL
-308 FLIIILL
+308 ILITILL
-315 VSGVILANVKSV
+315 VTGIILANVTSA

-339 IPMILTPFFLGGIA
+339 IPMILTPFFLGGMA

-380 GYAIDMAGFPSIG
+380 GYTIDMAGFTSIG

-413 ADRIKT
+413 ADKIKA

>member
-1 MPIFL
+1 
-6 FKVFFIK
+6 
-13 KIKIDFNIY
+13 
-22 FCDKFYQLKAGSMS
+22 MS
-36 ELFQSQNIIT
+36 ELSQAQNLIT
-46 PKNQIALIGILL
+46 PKNQIGLIGILL

-68 LNIIAIAQRF
+68 LNIIAISQRF
-78 VNATNGQIG
+78 IDATNGQIG
-87 TIATFEALSIS
+87 TIATFETLSIS
-98 VASIILSRIVNR
+98 IASIILSRIVNR
-110 LDRKKI
+110 LDRRKI
-116 FITSAIFVIIGNIL
+116 FITSAILVILGNIL
-130 TILATSLNFVILAR
+130 TILSPTLNYVILAR
-144 IISGLGSGA
+144 VISGLGSGA

-169 MTFAFLNSGVG
+169 MTFALLNSGVG

-189 LPIIISSS
+189 LPIIIASN

-205 HLFISLFVFLFI
+205 HLFISLFTFLFI
-217 SFLSLSNAS
+217 SFLTLSSSADDN
-226 EAEQNITNSYKGY
+226 QNTVSSYKGY

-259 AFSARIGASLDI
+259 AFSAKIGATLGI
-271 SVVQV
+271 SVIQV
-276 GYVFMAGGVLT
+276 GYVFMAGGLLT

-294 GFIGQRFGSFLPCL
+294 GFIGQRFGSLFPCL
-308 FLIIILL
+308 ILITILL
-315 VSGVILANVKSV
+315 VTGIILANVTSA

-339 IPMILTPFFLGGIA
+339 IPMILTPFFLGGMA

-380 GYAIDMAGFPSIG
+380 GYTIDMAGFTSIG

-413 ADRIKT
+413 ADKIKV

>member
-1 MPIFL
+1 
-6 FKVFFIK
+6 
-13 KIKIDFNIY
+13 
-22 FCDKFYQLKAGSMS
+22 MS
-36 ELFQSQNIIT
+36 ELSQAQNLIT
-46 PKNQIALIGILL
+46 PKNQIGLIGLLL

-68 LNIIAIAQRF
+68 LNIIAISQRF
-78 VNATNGQIG
+78 IDATNGQIG
-87 TIATFEALSIS
+87 TIATFETLSIS

-110 LDRKKI
+110 FDRKKI
-116 FITSAIFVIIGNIL
+116 FITAAILVILGNIL
-130 TILATSLNFVILAR
+130 TILAPTLNYVILAR
-144 IISGLGSGA
+144 VISGLGSGA

-169 MTFAFLNSGVG
+169 MTFALLNSGVG

-189 LPIIISSS
+189 LPIIIASN

-205 HLFISLFVFLFI
+205 HLFISLFTFLFI
-217 SFLSLSNAS
+217 SFLTLSNGADDN
-226 EAEQNITNSYKGY
+226 QNTVSSYKGY

-244 MIGTSLIFLGHAGIF
+244 MMGTSLIFLGHAGIF
-259 AFSARIGASLDI
+259 AFSAKIGATLGI
-271 SVVQV
+271 SVIQV
-276 GYVFMAGGVLT
+276 GYVFMAGGLLT

-294 GFIGQRFGSFLPCL
+294 GFIGQRFGSLFPCL
-308 FLIIILL
+308 ILITILL
-315 VSGVILANVKSV
+315 VTGIILANVTSA

-339 IPMILTPFFLGGIA
+339 IPMILTPFFLGGMA

-380 GYAIDMAGFPSIG
+380 GYTIDMAGFTSIG
-393 WVLIVMVIVGT
+393 WVLIVMVLIGT

-413 ADRIKT
+413 ADKIKT

>member
-1 MPIFL
+1 
-6 FKVFFIK
+6 
-13 KIKIDFNIY
+13 
-22 FCDKFYQLKAGSMS
+22 MS
-36 ELFQSQNIIT
+36 ELSQAQNLIT
-46 PKNQIALIGILL
+46 PKNQIGLIGILL

-68 LNIIAIAQRF
+68 LNIIAISQRF
-78 VNATNGQIG
+78 IDATNGQIG
-87 TIATFEALSIS
+87 TIATFETLSIS

-116 FITSAIFVIIGNIL
+116 FITAAILVILGNIL
-130 TILATSLNFVILAR
+130 TILAPTLNYVILAR
-144 IISGLGSGA
+144 VISGLGSGA

-169 MTFAFLNSGVG
+169 MTFALLNSGVG

-189 LPIIISSS
+189 LPIIIASN

-205 HLFISLFVFLFI
+205 HLFISLFIFLFI
-217 SFLSLSNAS
+217 SFLTLSSGADDN
-226 EAEQNITNSYKGY
+226 QNTVSSYKGY

-259 AFSARIGASLDI
+259 AFSAKIGATLGI
-271 SVVQV
+271 SVIQV
-276 GYVFMAGGVLT
+276 GYVFMAGGLLT

-294 GFIGQRFGSFLPCL
+294 GFIGQRFGSLLPCL
-308 FLIIILL
+308 ILITILL
-315 VSGVILANVKSV
+315 VSGIILANVTSPI
-327 LIFFIVVPLCGM
+327 IFFIAVPLCGM
-339 IPMILTPFFLGGIA
+339 IPMILTPFFLGGMA

-380 GYAIDMAGFPSIG
+380 GYTIDMAGFTSIG

-413 ADRIKT
+413 ADKIKT

>member
-1 MPIFL
+1 
-6 FKVFFIK
+6 
-13 KIKIDFNIY
+13 
-22 FCDKFYQLKAGSMS
+22 MS
-36 ELFQSQNIIT
+36 ELSQAQNLIT
-46 PKNQIALIGILL
+46 PKNQIGLIGILL

-68 LNIIAIAQRF
+68 LNIIAISQRF
-78 VNATNGQIG
+78 IDATNGQIG
-87 TIATFEALSIS
+87 TIATFETLSIS

-110 LDRKKI
+110 LDRRKI
-116 FITSAIFVIIGNIL
+116 FITSAILVILGNIL
-130 TILATSLNFVILAR
+130 TILSPTLNYVILAR
-144 IISGLGSGA
+144 VISGLGSGA

-169 MTFAFLNSGVG
+169 MTFALLNSGVG

-189 LPIIISSS
+189 LPIIIASN

-205 HLFISLFVFLFI
+205 HLFISLFTFLFI
-217 SFLSLSNAS
+217 SFLTLSSSADDN
-226 EAEQNITNSYKGY
+226 QNTVSSYKGY

-259 AFSARIGASLDI
+259 AFSAKIGATLGI
-271 SVVQV
+271 SVIQV
-276 GYVFMAGGVLT
+276 GYVFMAGGLLT

-294 GFIGQRFGSFLPCL
+294 GFIGQRFGSLFPCL
-308 FLIIILL
+308 ILITILL
-315 VSGVILANVKSV
+315 VTGIILANVTSA

-339 IPMILTPFFLGGIA
+339 IPMILTPFFLGGMA

-380 GYAIDMAGFPSIG
+380 GYTIDMAGFTSIG

-413 ADRIKT
+413 ADKIKA

>member
-1 MPIFL
+1 
-6 FKVFFIK
+6 
-13 KIKIDFNIY
+13 
-22 FCDKFYQLKAGSMS
+22 MS
-36 ELFQSQNIIT
+36 ESSQKQNLIT
-46 PKNQIALIGILL
+46 PKNQIGLIGILL

-68 LNIIAIAQRF
+68 LNIIAISERF
-78 VNATNGQIG
+78 IEATNGQIG
-87 TIATFEALSIS
+87 TIATFETLSIS
-98 VASIILSRIVNR
+98 IASIVLSRIVNR

-116 FITSAIFVIIGNIL
+116 FITSAILVIFGNIL
-130 TILATSLNFVILAR
+130 TILAPSLNYVILAR

-169 MTFAFLNSGVG
+169 MTFALLNSGVG

-189 LPIIISSS
+189 LPIIIASN

-205 HLFISLFVFLFI
+205 HLFISLFIFLFI
-217 SFLSLSNAS
+217 SLLALSNES
-226 EAEQNITNSYKGY
+226 ENKQNTISSYKGY

-244 MIGTSLIFLGHAGIF
+244 MLGTSLIFLGHAGIF
-259 AFSARIGASLDI
+259 AFSAKIGATLGI
-271 SVVQV
+271 SVIQV
-276 GYVFMAGGVLT
+276 GYVFMAGGLLT

-294 GFIGQRFGSFLPCL
+294 GFIGQRFGSLVPCL
-308 FLIIILL
+308 ILITILL
-315 VSGVILANVKSV
+315 VTGIILANVKSA
-327 LIFFIVVPLCGM
+327 LIFFIAVPLCGM
-339 IPMILTPFFLGGIA
+339 IPMILTPFFLGGMA

-380 GYAIDMAGFPSIG
+380 GYTIDMAGFTSIG
-393 WVLIVMVIVGT
+393 WVLIVMVLIGT
-404 PLISLGLIE
+404 PLISMGLIE
-413 ADRIKT
+413 ADKIKS

>member
-1 MPIFL
+1 
-6 FKVFFIK
+6 
-13 KIKIDFNIY
+13 
-22 FCDKFYQLKAGSMS
+22 MS
-36 ELFQSQNIIT
+36 ELSQAQNLIT
-46 PKNQIALIGILL
+46 PKNQISLIGILL

-68 LNIIAIAQRF
+68 LNIIAISQRF
-78 VNATNGQIG
+78 IDATNGQIG
-87 TIATFEALSIS
+87 TIATFETLSIS

-116 FITSAIFVIIGNIL
+116 FITAAVLVILGNIL
-130 TILATSLNFVILAR
+130 TILVPTLNYVILAR
-144 IISGLGSGA
+144 VISGLGSGA

-169 MTFAFLNSGVG
+169 MTFALLNSGVG

-189 LPIIISSS
+189 LPMIIASN

-205 HLFISLFVFLFI
+205 HLFISLFIFLFI
-217 SFLSLSNAS
+217 SFLTLSSGADDN
-226 EAEQNITNSYKGY
+226 QNTVSSYKGY

-259 AFSARIGASLDI
+259 AFSAKIGATLGI
-271 SVVQV
+271 SVIQV
-276 GYVFMAGGVLT
+276 GYVFMAGGLLT

-294 GFIGQRFGSFLPCL
+294 GFIGQRFGSLLPCL
-308 FLIIILL
+308 ILITILL
-315 VSGVILANVKSV
+315 VSGIILANVTSPI
-327 LIFFIVVPLCGM
+327 IFFIAVPLCGM
-339 IPMILTPFFLGGIA
+339 IPMILTPFFLGGMA

-380 GYAIDMAGFPSIG
+380 GYTIDMAGFTSIG

-413 ADRIKT
+413 ADKIKT

>member
-1 MPIFL
+1 
-6 FKVFFIK
+6 
-13 KIKIDFNIY
+13 
-22 FCDKFYQLKAGSMS
+22 MS
-36 ELFQSQNIIT
+36 ESSQKQNLIT
-46 PKNQIALIGILL
+46 PKNQIGLIGILL

-68 LNIIAIAQRF
+68 LNIIAISERF
-78 VNATNGQIG
+78 IEATNGQIG
-87 TIATFEALSIS
+87 TIATFETLSIS
-98 VASIILSRIVNR
+98 IASIVLSRIVNR

-116 FITSAIFVIIGNIL
+116 FITSAILVIFGNIL
-130 TILATSLNFVILAR
+130 TILAPSLNYVILAR

-169 MTFAFLNSGVG
+169 MTFALLNSGVG

-189 LPIIISSS
+189 LPIIIASN

-205 HLFISLFVFLFI
+205 HLFISLFIFLFI
-217 SFLSLSNAS
+217 SLLALSNES
-226 EAEQNITNSYKGY
+226 ENKQNTISSYKGY

-244 MIGTSLIFLGHAGIF
+244 MLGTSLIFLGHAGIF
-259 AFSARIGASLDI
+259 AFSAKIGATLGI
-271 SVVQV
+271 SVIQV
-276 GYVFMAGGVLT
+276 GYVFMAGGLLT

-294 GFIGQRFGSFLPCL
+294 GFIGQRFGSLVPCL
-308 FLIIILL
+308 ILITILL
-315 VSGVILANVKSV
+315 VTGIILANVKSA
-327 LIFFIVVPLCGM
+327 LIFFIAVPLCGM
-339 IPMILTPFFLGGIA
+339 IPMILTPFFLGGMA

-380 GYAIDMAGFPSIG
+380 GYTIDMAGFTSIG
-393 WVLIVMVIVGT
+393 WVLILMVLIGT
-404 PLISLGLIE
+404 PLISMGLIE
-413 ADRIKT
+413 ADKIKS

>member
-1 MPIFL
+1 
-6 FKVFFIK
+6 
-13 KIKIDFNIY
+13 
-22 FCDKFYQLKAGSMS
+22 MS
-36 ELFQSQNIIT
+36 ELSQTQNLIT
-46 PKNQIALIGILL
+46 PKNQIGLIGILL

-68 LNIIAIAQRF
+68 LNIIAISQRF
-78 VNATNGQIG
+78 VEATNGQIG
-87 TIATFEALSIS
+87 TIATFETLSIS
-98 VASIILSRIVNR
+98 IASIVLSRIVNR

-116 FITSAIFVIIGNIL
+116 FITSATLVILGNIL
-130 TILATSLNFVILAR
+130 TILSPSLNYVILAR

-169 MTFAFLNSGVG
+169 MTFALLNSGVG

-189 LPIIISSS
+189 LPIIIASS

-205 HLFISLFVFLFI
+205 HLFISLFIFLFI
-217 SFLSLSNAS
+217 SFLALSNDS
-226 EAEQNITNSYKGY
+226 ENKQNVISSYKGY

-244 MIGTSLIFLGHAGIF
+244 MLGTSLIFLGHAGIF
-259 AFSARIGASLDI
+259 AFSAKIGATLGI
-271 SVVQV
+271 SVIQV
-276 GYVFMAGGVLT
+276 GYVFMAGGLLT

-294 GFIGQRFGSFLPCL
+294 GFIGQRFGSLAPCL
-308 FLIIILL
+308 ILITILL
-315 VSGVILANVKSV
+315 VTGIILANVKSA

-339 IPMILTPFFLGGIA
+339 IPMILTPFFLGGMA

-380 GYAIDMAGFPSIG
+380 GYTIDMAGFTSIG
-393 WVLIVMVIVGT
+393 WVLILMVLIGT
-404 PLISLGLIE
+404 PLISMGLIE
-413 ADRIKT
+413 ADKIKS

>member
-36 ELFQSQNIIT
+36 ELSQSQNIIT

-315 VSGVILANVKSV
+315 ISGVILANVKSV